1 MFCLFLRDA
10 FFSSSFSNPTQLTP
24 TNPPSQTTHKQKL
37 KTTQKPKQKTGYIG
51 HDQGGQLTEAV
62 RRRPYSVVLFDEVE
76 KAHPDVLNV
85 LLQVLDDGRLT
96 DSKGRVV
103 SFRDVVIILTSNVG
117 AQTLLQAAAGEIS
130 PSVAKQAVLDAAKRH
145 FRPEFL
151 NRLDDIIV
159 FEPLTKQQLLFV
171 AQALVGGLQARLA
184 PRNISLRLTT
194 GAIAFVV
201 ASAYDPQYGA
211 RPLRRWLEQHV
222 VTDLARLVVSGQLP
236 DGSDVVCDVSAAGV
250 GGAGGGGAVVVEEDG
265 GGGGGATATY
275 SDGSGLVY
283 RVTPKARGEGQA
295 GEDGDGGAG
304 ARAGGRASTP
314 RGAGGG
320 GAFGGKRAFF
330 ESMNDGGAA
339 DDDDEEDEESMEA

>member
-1 MFCLFLRDA
+1 
-10 FFSSSFSNPTQLTP
+10 
-24 TNPPSQTTHKQKL
+24 
-37 KTTQKPKQKTGYIG
+37 
-51 HDQGGQLTEAV
+51 V

-76 KAHPDVLNV
+76 KAHGDVLNV

-103 SFRDVVIILTSNVG
+103 SFRDVVIILTSNIG
-117 AQTLLQAAAGEIS
+117 AGTLLSAAAGEIS
-130 PSVAKQAVLDAAKRH
+130 ASVARQAVLDAAKRH

-171 AQALVGGLQARLA
+171 AQALVQGLQSRLR
-184 PRNISLRLTT
+184 PRNISLRLTD

-236 DGSDVVCDVSAAGV
+236 DGSDVVCDCSGAGV
-250 GGAGGGGAVVVEEDG
+250 GGAGGGGAVVIEEDEG
-265 GGGGGATATY
+265 GAGGGGATATI

-283 RVTPKARGEGQA
+283 RITPKARDDGEGGGA
-295 GEDGDGGAG
+295 EGGAG
-304 ARAGGRASTP
+304 GRGAATTP
-314 RGAGGG
+314 RGGGAGGG

-330 ESMNDGGAA
+330 ESMNGGA
-339 DDDDEEDEESMEA
+339 DDEDDDEEDEEAMEA

>member
-1 MFCLFLRDA
+1 VVVVVVVVGSGLFVFPRAHARSLR
-10 FFSSSFSNPTQLTP
+10 FFFPLRFPLTA
-24 TNPPSQTTHKQKL
+24 NKNQTPNKQNN
-37 KTTQKPKQKTGYIG
+37 
-51 HDQGGQLTEAV
+51 
-62 RRRPYSVVLFDEVE
+62 S
-76 KAHPDVLNV
+76 
-85 LLQVLDDGRLT
+85 RLT

-117 AQTLLQAAAGEIS
+117 AQTLLAAAAGEIA

-171 AQALVGGLQARLA
+171 AQALVQGLQSRLK
-184 PRNISLRLTT
+184 PRNISLRLTD

-236 DGSDVVCDVSAAGV
+236 DGSDVVCDCSGAGV
-250 GGAGGGGAVVVEEDG
+250 GGAGGGGAVVIEEDG
-265 GGGGGATATY
+265 GGGEGATATI

-283 RVTPKARGEGQA
+283 RVTPKARGEG
-295 GEDGDGGAG
+295 GEDGGAEGAG
-304 ARAGGRASTP
+304 GGRATTP

-320 GAFGGKRAFF
+320 GVFGAGGKRAFF
-330 ESMNDGGAA
+330 ESMNGGAE
-339 DDDDEEDEESMEA
+339 DEDDDEEDEEAMEA